1 MKNFVFGLLAGL
13 VIASCFV
20 FLDSNPT
27 EPPGEVATYLLD
39 NKSRE
44 ESYIQPNDGGAF
56 SQNTLRETIRQVKS
70 NQKSTV
76 GDRRNNENTLGSKE
90 RTRIEKILEGLND
103 EDLKHVESMVSRLNE
118 KSPSEKFAVESI
130 DPEWSLTKQAELEY
144 GFYEDSVLKDLG
156 NLDSVVCKSKTCQV
170 KVSIPSDLE
179 LRPSHFMDWS
189 NPVATSLM
197 PHQDDPQLKTLEIYI
212 ER

>member
-13 VIASCFV
+13 AIAS
-20 FLDSNPT
+20 
-27 EPPGEVATYLLD
+27 
-39 NKSRE
+39 
-44 ESYIQPNDGGAF
+44 SYIYFYLSPTAPPAKVINHSPESKLKDEHKIKPNDG
-56 SQNTLRETIRQVKS
+56 STHTQSTLIESKTLVKS
-70 NQKSTV
+70 YQKSTA
-76 GDRRNNENTLGSKE
+76 GDRRNNENTLGRKE

-103 EDLKHVESMVSRLNE
+103 EDLKRVESMVSRLNE

-130 DPEWSLTKQAELEY
+130 DSEWSLTKQAELEY
-144 GFYEDSVLKDLG
+144 SFYEGSVLKDLG

-189 NPVATSLM
+189 DPVATSLM